1 MWSDR
6 LWPGMYPMGYIG
18 IIRLQGAGMRYPRTW
33 GMGVIGAMML
43 SASFVMA
50 PIGHAAGDGITHGV
64 ADMTGQVQQVP
75 AWPGHIAD
83 LWFAHNEL
91 TIMLGAADRIAVT
104 VDRPDTRPWMFLVAP
119 ALYHA
124 IGVNGPA
131 VNAESL
137 LKAGV
142 DVAFVPNGSA
152 TAAALRAVGIPVLV
166 AGFTDAAS
174 LRRSLEM
181 TAQVIGTR
189 QAQEV
194 TRAYETLLDGVVHD
208 TRARTDALAPDARP
222 RVVHI
227 QSLHPLRVDGAHTII
242 DEWLSIAGAR
252 NAADG
257 VDGNMKPIS
266 VEQLAAWN
274 PDVIILGPDAGT
286 FDPMA
291 DGGVWRNI
299 TAVRTGHVIHNPAGV
314 FPWDRYGS
322 EFPLQVAWAAQ
333 VLHPDLFP
341 ATDMVERTCAFYR
354 TFFHYDLDVTQARR
368 ILAGLPPAG
377 ATKDGGASPR

>member
-1 MWSDR
+1 MRDD
-6 LWPGMYPMGYIG
+6 
-18 IIRLQGAGMRYPRTW
+18 QGMRQTRRW
-33 GMGVIGAMML
+33 GMGVIGAL
-43 SASFVMA
+43 LLVAFSA
-50 PIGHAAGDGITHGV
+50 HAAQPQATRPV

-75 AWPGHIAD
+75 RQPRRIAD

-104 VDRPDTRPWMFLVAP
+104 VDRPATRPWMFRVAP

-137 LKAGV
+137 LQAGV

-166 AGFTDAAS
+166 AGFSDVAT
-174 LRRSLEM
+174 LRRSLDM
-181 TAQVIGTR
+181 TAQVIGTA
-189 QAQEV
+189 QARDVAQS
-194 TRAYETLLDGVVHD
+194 YEAMLDRVVHD
-208 TRARTDALAPDARP
+208 TRARTDTLPPGSRP

-227 QSLHPLRVDGAHTII
+227 QSLHPLRVDGRNTII

-257 VDGNMKPIS
+257 VDGNMKPVS
-266 VEQLAAWN
+266 VEQIAAWN
-274 PDVIILGPDAGT
+274 PDVLILGPDSGS
-286 FDPMA
+286 FDPAA

-299 TAVRTGHVIHNPAGV
+299 AAVKAGRILHNPSGV

-333 VLHPDLFP
+333 MLHPDLF
-341 ATDMVERTCAFYR
+341 ASTNMVEQTRAFYR
-354 TFFHYDLDVTQARR
+354 EFFHYDLDAAQAGR
-368 ILAGLPPAG
+368 ILAGLPPLDDAIGTGPVTGTG
-377 ATKDGGASPR
+377 AH

>member
-1 MWSDR
+1 
-6 LWPGMYPMGYIG
+6 
-18 IIRLQGAGMRYPRTW
+18 MRHSRKW
-33 GMGVIGAMML
+33 GVGLIGAMVL
-43 SASFVMA
+43 SAFSA
-50 PIGHAAGDGITHGV
+50 HAATHGV
-64 ADMTGQVQQVP
+64 TDMTGQVQQVP
-75 AWPGHIAD
+75 ASPRHIAD

-104 VDRPDTRPWMFLVAP
+104 VDRPDTRPWMFRVAP
-119 ALYHA
+119 VLYKA

-166 AGFTDAAS
+166 AGFADVAS

-181 TAQVIGTR
+181 TAQVIGTP
-189 QAQEV
+189 QARDV
-194 TRAYETLLDGVVHD
+194 TRAYETMLDGVIHD

-242 DEWLSIAGAR
+242 DEWLAIAGAR

-257 VDGNMKPIS
+257 VDGNMKPVS
-266 VEQLAAWN
+266 VEQVAAWN
-274 PDVIILGPDAGT
+274 PDVIILGPDSGT
-286 FDPMA
+286 FDPVA

-299 TAVRTGHVIHNPAGV
+299 RAVQAGRVVHNPAGV

-333 VLHPDLFP
+333 VLHPDLFA
-341 ATDMVERTCAFYR
+341 ATNMVEQTRAFYR
-354 TFFHYDLDVTQARR
+354 DFFHYDLDAAQAGR
-368 ILAGLPPAG
+368 ILAGLPPADG
-377 ATKDGGASPR
+377 AKGGGDSPR